1 MCLYVKNSNQ
11 RNSRRQSAVSKKRGR
26 SVTLASLL
34 IANTLITESERSER
48 PDNYGRFYNYLDTL
62 KRRGYKP
69 RQRRRG
75 VVFLRCLLIFRIHHN
90 NEVIKNAEYA
100 ISET

>member
-62 KRRGYKP
+62 KRREKHPSKNTSPAEKG
-69 RQRRRG
+69 RR
-75 VVFLRCLLIFRIHHN
+75 FFRMST
-90 NEVIKNAEYA
+90 YF
-100 ISET
+100 